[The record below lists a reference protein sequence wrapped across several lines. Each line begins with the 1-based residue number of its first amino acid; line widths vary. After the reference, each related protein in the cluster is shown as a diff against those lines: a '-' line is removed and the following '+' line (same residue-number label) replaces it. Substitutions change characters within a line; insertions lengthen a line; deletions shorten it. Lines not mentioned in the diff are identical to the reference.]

1 MWLNHLVLCEW
12 IKHVAEPLD
21 VMAMIA
27 NFVKWI
33 KHVAEPLN
41 VMDVGHLYLN
51 HFCMQVDAACS

>member
-21 VMAMIA
+21 VMAMFA

-41 VMDVGHLYLN
+41 VMDVAHLYLN
-51 HFCMQVDAACS
+51 HFCM